1 MNKLKTNWAPF
12 PIEYSSCSNFK
23 PEFFE
28 WNRSEGI
35 ANVVIDNQI
44 MSFNPTSYDRNFGWF
59 CESSE
64 ILPGLKNHLRD
75 NIALLKRKFVKIFT
89 CDYEIISW
97 DPSFFIFNPPG
108 SNLPWTPK
116 NKFGLH
122 EKSKNC
128 SMICSPKAMTT
139 GHKLRLKVA
148 GEIKNRVD
156 LFGGAHGSP
165 KIGNGIGPNSDWWRS
180 KEEALSPYMFS
191 VVFENVKIDKYYT
204 EKITDCFALGVIPI
218 YWGTDRIGE
227 DFNTEGIIKWK
238 EGFDFSILTKDLY
251 DSKMEYIKENIE
263 KANQLISADS
273 VLFNE
278 IKANV

>member
-12 PIEYSSCSNFK
+12 PHEYSSCSKFK
-23 PEFFE
+23 PEDFE
-28 WNRSEGI
+28 WSRSEGI
-35 ANVVIDNQI
+35 ANVWIDNQI
-44 MSFNPTSYDRNFGWF
+44 MSHKGNPENNFGWF

-64 ILPGLKNHLRD
+64 VLPSLKDFLSH
-75 NIALLKRKFVKIFT
+75 NIADVKRRFKKIFT
-89 CDYEIISW
+89 CDYELISL
-97 DPSFFIFNPPG
+97 DPSFFVFNYPG
-108 SNLPWTPK
+108 SNLPWTPRENYRIPDK
-116 NKFGLH
+116 NKI
-122 EKSKNC
+122 C
-128 SMICSPKAMTT
+128 SMIASPKDMTT

-165 KIGNGIGPNSDWWRS
+165 RIGNGIGPNSDWWRS

-227 DFNTEGIIKWK
+227 DFNTGGIIKWQD
-238 EGFDFSILTKDLY
+238 GFDFSILTKDLY
-251 DSKMEYIKENIE
+251 ESKMEYIKENLE
-263 KANQLISADS
+263 KVKHLRSADS
-273 VLFNE
+273 VLFNQ